1 MGIYGHLCFFAVYPI
16 FSFRTP
22 TEYTGDQQYWLYYN
36 GSVTSNFYPGQNA
49 DRVSGAVKTVVPGGV
64 SLVLEGPGFPRR
76 SATLPSGGGEFSFDT
91 KGFEYGEAVL
101 SVSAGGETLSKKVR
115 RIAPRSTGHM
125 TLIENGHLV
134 LDGKP
139 IFRRNMYAEYYKG
152 GEAFRE
158 KYDADDLCQTRAMV
172 RIAHDRGLAVMSHT
186 NGAQA
191 VLAAV
196 EAGVDSIEHGNFIDG
211 ECIAALAESRT
222 CLVPTATVARN
233 AIGRGFGD
241 DDVLRRIYSC
251 SLETIAAAASAGVL
265 LACGSDAGAVG
276 VLHGQG
282 VHDERSCFVEALGS
296 EDAADAV
303 IARGATFV
311 KETFRRK

>member
-1 MGIYGHLCFFAVYPI
+1 MEALPLQVGEARYDSHMDTTISECHAHVALDGIDYTLARARHGLKPDIAAVREVLRTYQQAGVDFVRDGGDAWGVSELAAKFACDFGIDY
-16 FSFRTP
+16 RTP
-22 TEYTGDQQYWLYYN
+22 LFAIYKQGCYGRIVGRSFANLDEYCALVEEAWSRGADFIKIMTTGIMD
-36 GSVTSNFYPGQNA
+36 FGQFG
-49 DRVSGAVKTVVPGGV
+49 VIVGG
-64 SLVLEGPGFPRR
+64 
-76 SATLPSGGGEFSFDT
+76 
-91 KGFEYGEAVL
+91 
-101 SVSAGGETLSKKVR
+101 
-115 RIAPRSTGHM
+115 TG
-125 TLIENGHLV
+125 LGNDEL
-134 LDGKP
+134 
-139 IFRRNMYAEYYKG
+139 
-152 GEAFRE
+152 
-158 KYDADDLCQTRAMV
+158 RAMV

-241 DDVLRRIYSC
+241 DDVLGRIYSC

-303 IARGATFV
+303 IARGTAFV